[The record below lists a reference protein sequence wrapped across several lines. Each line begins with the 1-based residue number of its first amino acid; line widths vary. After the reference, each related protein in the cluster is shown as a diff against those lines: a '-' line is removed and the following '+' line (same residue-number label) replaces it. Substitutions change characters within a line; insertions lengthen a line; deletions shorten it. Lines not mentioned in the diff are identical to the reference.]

1 LKTRLYGFESWLK
14 EAIEYHKELC
24 PRVWNDKQM
33 DPEVRRKLMSIA
45 KDFWDSLKLTAQ
57 VIDVQLTGSLA
68 NYNWTDSSD
77 LDVHIIIDFSQVDEN
92 TELVRK
98 ALDGQRFIWNQRHPV
113 VIKGHDVECYI
124 QDKNEQHTASGL
136 FSILKQSWVITPN
149 FNPPQVDE
157 KDVKEKMRVIKLE
170 FKEAKKKFKNSSGEE
185 AKQLFQ
191 YLERIKRKI
200 MSERK
205 EGLVKGGEFSVENLV
220 FKELRR
226 DGTIED
232 LIDTM
237 SQAYANIYKD

>member
-1 LKTRLYGFESWLK
+1 MKRLHGFESWLN
-14 EAIEYHKELC
+14 EALEYHKELC
-24 PRVWNDKQM
+24 PKIWNDQQM
-33 DPEVRRKLMSIA
+33 DPEIRQKLMTIA

-68 NYNWTDSSD
+68 NYNWTNSSD
-77 LDVHIIIDFSQVDEN
+77 LDVHIITDFTQVDPN

-113 VIKGHDVECYI
+113 VIQGHDVECYV
-124 QDKNEQHTASGL
+124 QDKSEQHISSGL
-136 FSILKQSWVITPN
+136 FSILRQEWIVTPQ
-149 FNPPQVDE
+149 FNPPQIDK
-157 KDVKEKMRVIKLE
+157 KDVREKMRVIKSE
-170 FKEAKKKFKNSSGEE
+170 FKEAKQKLKESTGKE
-185 AKQLFQ
+185 AKELFS
-191 YLERIKRKI
+191 YLERIKKKV
-200 MSERK
+200 MNDRK

-237 SQAYANIYKD
+237 SQAYANIYRD